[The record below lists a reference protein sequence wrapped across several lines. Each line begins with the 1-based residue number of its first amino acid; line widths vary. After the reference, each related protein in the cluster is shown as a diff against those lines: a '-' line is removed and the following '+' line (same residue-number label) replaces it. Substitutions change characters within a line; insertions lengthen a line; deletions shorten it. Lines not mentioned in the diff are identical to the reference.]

1 MPSKVTLEGT
11 NMLFVD
17 YVFDVLE
24 NGTIIMDKELDAS
37 KLHLKNGDKYV
48 ANVTF
53 DGRIV
58 FQKLKEENG
67 RISGTNQ

>member
-1 MPSKVTLEGT
+1 
-11 NMLFVD
+11 MLFVD

-24 NGTIIMDKELDAS
+24 NGTIIMDKELDAK
-37 KLHLKNGDKYV
+37 KLHMKNGDKYI

-58 FQKLKEENG
+58 LQKLKEDDE
-67 RISGTNQ
+67 RSS

>member
-1 MPSKVTLEGT
+1 
-11 NMLFVD
+11 MLFVD

-24 NGTIIMDKELDAS
+24 NGTIIMDKELTAD

-58 FQKLKEENG
+58 FQKVKEEDG
-67 RISGTNQ
+67 RNSGTN

>member
-1 MPSKVTLEGT
+1 
-11 NMLFVD
+11 MLFVD

-24 NGTIIMDKELDAS
+24 NGTIIMDKELDAK
-37 KLHLKNGDKYV
+37 KLNLKNGDKYI

-58 FQKLKEENG
+58 FQKIQEEQDG
-67 RISGTNQ
+67 RVS

>member
-1 MPSKVTLEGT
+1 
-11 NMLFVD
+11 MLFVD
-17 YVFDVLE
+17 YTFDVLE
-24 NGTIIMDKELDAS
+24 NGTIIMDKELDAK

-58 FQKLKEENG
+58 FQKLKEQEDG
-67 RISGTNQ
+67 RLSGTNQ

>member
-1 MPSKVTLEGT
+1 
-11 NMLFVD
+11 MLFVD

-24 NGTIIMDKELDAS
+24 NGTIMMDKELTAD
-37 KLHLKNGDKYV
+37 KLHLKDGDRYI

-58 FQKLKEENG
+58 FQKVQKIESE
-67 RISGTNQ
+67 

>member
-1 MPSKVTLEGT
+1 
-11 NMLFVD
+11 MLFVD

-24 NGTIIMDKELDAS
+24 NGTIIMDKELDA
-37 KLHLKNGDKYV
+37 KKIGVKDGDKYV

-58 FQKLKEENG
+58 FQKLESSKQNE
-67 RISGTNQ
+67 

>member
-1 MPSKVTLEGT
+1 
-11 NMLFVD
+11 MLFVD
-17 YVFDVLE
+17 YTFDVLE
-24 NGTIIMDKELDAS
+24 NGTIIMDKELDAK

-58 FQKLKEENG
+58 FQKLKEEDG
-67 RISGTNQ
+67 RNSGTNQ

>member
-1 MPSKVTLEGT
+1 
-11 NMLFVD
+11 MLFVD

-24 NGTIIMDKELDAS
+24 NGTIIMDKELDAK

-53 DGRIV
+53 DGRVV
-58 FQKLKEENG
+58 FQKMKEEDG
-67 RISGTNQ
+67 RNS

>member
-1 MPSKVTLEGT
+1 
-11 NMLFVD
+11 MLFVD

-24 NGTIIMDKELDAS
+24 NGTIIMDKELTAD

-58 FQKLKEENG
+58 FEKVKEDG
-67 RISGTNQ
+67 RNSGTN